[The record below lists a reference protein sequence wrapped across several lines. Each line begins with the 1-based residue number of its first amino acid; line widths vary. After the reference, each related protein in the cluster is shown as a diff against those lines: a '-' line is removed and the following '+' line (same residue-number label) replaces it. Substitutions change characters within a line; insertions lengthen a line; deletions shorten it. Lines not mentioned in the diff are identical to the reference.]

1 MVYINNLIHIPKKSL
16 RVNSL
21 KLLETPLNGAEIGIP
36 LNIFSN
42 VFTNL
47 HYGYDITNYK
57 SFILQFLLGYYTYG
71 SDRFKD
77 ALNYQMNPYETR
89 KKDLYNKILENRNWY
104 EDTLNVSFCLVIIL
118 LLCQKDFVYNIP
130 FIPLLYSTQYYDE
143 IKKKITIFKP
153 AYIAIMW
160 TLATVIIPCVL
171 HDHDYSII
179 NYPLDYLPCTLNLFA
194 ASNFA
199 DNKDIDDDKIN
210 KIETIPVK
218 YGKVTSN
225 IIGLI
230 ALLTS
235 SILLIEN
242 TNYMNRPII
251 NSFFELQNFVTI
263 GLLYNDTFY

>member
-1 MVYINNLIHIPKKSL
+1 MVYINNLIHIPKKCL

-130 FIPLLYSTQYYDE
+130 
-143 IKKKITIFKP
+143 
-153 AYIAIMW
+153 
-160 TLATVIIPCVL
+160 
-171 HDHDYSII
+171 
-179 NYPLDYLPCTLNLFA
+179 
-194 ASNFA
+194 
-199 DNKDIDDDKIN
+199 
-210 KIETIPVK
+210 
-218 YGKVTSN
+218 
-225 IIGLI
+225 
-230 ALLTS
+230 
-235 SILLIEN
+235 
-242 TNYMNRPII
+242 
-251 NSFFELQNFVTI
+251 
-263 GLLYNDTFY
+263 